1 MDIRSKEE
9 LRSVIRYERELWKAR
24 MYPHGASSKVR
35 NATLVYMKALR
46 KVEYYGKLSKR
57 EKFWGGGGTSFG
69 KQYTRYWVL
78 LQMFLFPHMYLGRV
92 C

>member
-24 MYPHGASSKVR
+24 MYPQGASSKVR
-35 NATLVYMKALR
+35 NITLVYMKALR
-46 KVEYYGKLSKR
+46 KVEYYGKLSKMR
-57 EKFWGGGGTSFG
+57 KILGGGTSFG
-69 KQYTRYWVL
+69 KLYTVCLAL

>member
-24 MYPHGASSKVR
+24 MYPQGASSKVR
-35 NATLVYMKALR
+35 NITLVYMKALR
-46 KVEYYGKLSKR
+46 KVEYYGKLSKMR
-57 EKFWGGGGTSFG
+57 KILGGTSFG
-69 KQYTRYWVL
+69 KLYTVCLAL